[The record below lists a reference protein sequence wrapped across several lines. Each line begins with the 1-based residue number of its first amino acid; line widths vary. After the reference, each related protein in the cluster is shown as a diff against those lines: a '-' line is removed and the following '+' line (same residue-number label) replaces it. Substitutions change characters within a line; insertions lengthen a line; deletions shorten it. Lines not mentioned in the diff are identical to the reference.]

1 MTRDDFFKNVLS
13 NDEYASINNAFDA
26 FEERASDLIVE
37 VRERIESVMSTL
49 YKKNSSTEFVGNYV
63 TLINRIGEIGVIEND
78 EEVSLDDITD
88 LDKLMSILSEFI

>member
-13 NDEYASINNAFDA
+13 NGEYASISNAFDA
-26 FEERASDLIVE
+26 FEERANDLIVE
-37 VRERIESVMSTL
+37 VREKIEGVMNTL
-49 YKKNSSTEFVGNYV
+49 YEKKSSTEFVGNNV

-88 LDKLMSILSEFI
+88 LDKLMSILSEFV

>member
-13 NDEYASINNAFDA
+13 NSEYASISNAFDA
-26 FEERASDLIVE
+26 FEERANDLIVE
-37 VRERIESVMSTL
+37 VREKIEGVMSTL
-49 YKKNSSTEFVGNYV
+49 YEKRSSTEFVGNNV

>member
-13 NDEYASINNAFDA
+13 NGEYASISNAFDA

-37 VRERIESVMSTL
+37 VREKIEGVMSTL
-49 YKKNSSTEFVGNYV
+49 YEKRSSTEFVGNNV

-88 LDKLMSILSEFI
+88 LDKLMSILSEFV